1 MNEPSS
7 GGLGT
12 AQILRIVIF
21 LGLIVVAVWLL
32 YTIRSTLVPFFIA
45 FVLSYFLMP
54 VVDFLESHRLN
65 RLIAVAVVLLAVFAV
80 VVIPLIV
87 VAPMIVRGTEDMV
100 KSIIG
105 EQGTWY
111 CVVEKYGR
119 YCGED

>member
-1 MNEPSS
+1 M
-7 GGLGT
+7 
-12 AQILRIVIF
+12 
-21 LGLIVVAVWLL
+21 VWFL

-65 RLIAVAVVLLAVFAV
+65 RLIAVGVVLIAVFAI

-87 VAPMIVRGTEDMV
+87 VTPMIVRGTEDMV
-100 KSIIG
+100 KRIIG

-111 CVVEKYGR
+111 CVVENTGDTVVKIDR
-119 YCGED
+119 F